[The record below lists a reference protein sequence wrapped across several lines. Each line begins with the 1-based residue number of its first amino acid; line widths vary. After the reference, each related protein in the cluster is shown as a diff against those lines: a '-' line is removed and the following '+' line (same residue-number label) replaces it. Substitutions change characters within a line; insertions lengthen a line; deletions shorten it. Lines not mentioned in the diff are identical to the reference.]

1 MRHAAPFFSWGFFIF
16 GLNKMMRIN
25 FYLRTGHAGVLCAF
39 AAIFLCAPVLRGAQ
53 TAPPV
58 AQTNIEGAKSGAP
71 LIVKD
76 DKGRQVEVPQPL
88 KRIIS
93 LAPSVTETIYA
104 LGAQDRLVADTDV
117 CNYPPAAQKL
127 PKIGGPFTPNL
138 EVIVSLK
145 PDLVVVAADS
155 GNRKETAD
163 ALDLLHVPTYATS
176 AKTVD
181 EVLAS
186 IVKLGDVLGNGEQ
199 GRTLSESLRAR
210 LQDLHHRL
218 ENVTPTRVLFVV
230 WQEPLMSIGQDTYI
244 ADALRHAGAESVV
257 QTKQDWP
264 RVSWEE
270 VVRLQPTYL
279 VFASAH
285 PEEIT
290 AMMAGMRNLP
300 GWRDLK
306 AVEENKIVI
315 VSEAINLPAPRLV
328 DSIEELA
335 RHLHPE
341 AFIDAPHVPAATVNL
356 AKHSV
361 AHAAESAQ

>member
-1 MRHAAPFFSWGFFIF
+1 MT
-16 GLNKMMRIN
+16 
-25 FYLRTGHAGVLCAF
+25 RTLFLQRVISASALCAL
-39 AAIFLCAPVLRGAQ
+39 AAIVTGAQ
-53 TAPPV
+53 TVPPPAQSSTTLANSADTKTAP
-58 AQTNIEGAKSGAP
+58 P

-76 DKGRQVEVPQPL
+76 DKGRQVEVSQPL

-127 PKIGGPFTPNL
+127 PKVGGPFTPNL

-145 PDLVVVAADS
+145 PDLVVVAAES

-163 ALDLLHVPTYATS
+163 ALDLLHVPTYATY

-181 EVLAS
+181 DVLAS
-186 IVKLGDVLGNGEQ
+186 ISKLGDVLGVAEQ
-199 GRTLSESLRAR
+199 GRALSESLHAR
-210 LQDLHHRL
+210 LQDLHRRL
-218 ENVTPTRVLFVV
+218 ENVTPARVLFVV
-230 WQEPLMSIGQDTYI
+230 WQEPLMSIGQETYI
-244 ADALRHAGAESVV
+244 ADALRHSGAESVIS
-257 QTKQDWP
+257 TKQDWP
-264 RVSWEE
+264 KVSWEE
-270 VVRLQPTYL
+270 VVRLQPAYL
-279 VFASAH
+279 IFASAH
-285 PEEIT
+285 PEEVT

-315 VSEAINLPAPRLV
+315 VSDAINMPAPRLV
-328 DSIEELA
+328 DAIEELA

-341 AFIDAPHVPAATVNL
+341 AFVDAPHVPSGVVHL
-356 AKHSV
+356 AKRAPASTRT
-361 AHAAESAQ
+361 AESAR